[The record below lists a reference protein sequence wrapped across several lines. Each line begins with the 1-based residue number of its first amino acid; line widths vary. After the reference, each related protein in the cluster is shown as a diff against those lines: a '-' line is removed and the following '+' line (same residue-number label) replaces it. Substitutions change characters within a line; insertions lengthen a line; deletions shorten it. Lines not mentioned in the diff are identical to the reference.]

1 MALRRTLI
9 LALGS
14 SVPLLTGTI
23 AATSNAKAESAAEVS
38 NDSRGVIE
46 LSVLADEQGFEA
58 VRSAIG
64 EQSFAPA
71 ALRFQRSER
80 FDPRE
85 LIRENREPSDVLIRC
100 WVNVSDRRHARLYF
114 ADRDAQ
120 RFLIRELTLSG
131 ELDELDREALSQ
143 ALELSIR
150 ALLEDRRVG
159 MTREEAR
166 SLLTPSETK
175 QTSKEPTGGE
185 RAPVLAP
192 RPDLGLA
199 ASAFWQLAKQS
210 SELGLNHG
218 PGLLLGYEHRFAAF
232 QGGVWLSGQY
242 RFSQSFR
249 DSSIG
254 LTLDGVALRSGLQVA
269 KGLARTGFWG
279 VRLGGGLDLLHLT
292 PERGSGE
299 AMPTL
304 TAARGVNVPV
314 LSGAL
319 LVGSELGARLRLGL
333 ALIAEVPLTELHYDV
348 QVAGVRTRAVDSWPL
363 WPGLALAL
371 GLH

>member
-9 LALGS
+9 VALGS
-14 SVPLLTGTI
+14 SVPFLTGTL
-23 AATSNAKAESAAEVS
+23 ASPRDAKAETAAASA
-38 NDSRGVIE
+38 DSRGVIE
-46 LSVLADEQGFEA
+46 LSVLADEPGFQA

-64 EQSFAPA
+64 ARSFAPA
-71 ALRFQRSER
+71 GLRFQRSAP

-85 LIRENREPSDVLIRC
+85 LITENREPSDVLVRC
-100 WVNVSDRRHARLYF
+100 WVNVLDRRHARLYF

-131 ELDELDREALSQ
+131 EFDELDREALSQ

-150 ALLEDRRVG
+150 ALLEDRRAG

-166 SLLTPSETK
+166 SLLAPPEA
-175 QTSKEPTGGE
+175 KEPAKGGE
-185 RAPVLAP
+185 PASILPSRPV
-192 RPDLGLA
+192 RGLA

-210 SELGLNHG
+210 SELGLTHG
-218 PGLLLGYEHRFAAF
+218 PGLLLGYERLS
-232 QGGVWLSGQY
+232 GGFRGSLWLSGQY

-249 DSSIG
+249 DSAIG
-254 LTLDGVALRSGLQVA
+254 LTLDGVALRSGLE
-269 KGLARTGFWG
+269 LSRTFAGRGFAAA
-279 VRLGGGLDLLHLT
+279 RLGGGVDLLHLT
-292 PERGSGE
+292 PERGSGDP
-299 AMPTL
+299 MPTL
-304 TAARGVNVPV
+304 TTPRGVTVPA

-319 LVGSELGARLRLGL
+319 LAGSELGTRLRVTL
-333 ALIAEVPLTELHYDV
+333 ALLAEVPLSQLHYDV
-348 QVAGVRTRAVDSWPL
+348 QLAGARSRAVDSWPI